1 MKNRESSNQPDGKSI
16 IRPRRGHWM
25 TAVALIVVA
34 VAFFSLSAENAEDA
48 GKHETDGSA
57 TTRSETTRS
66 PKLKELADPL
76 SKGISVDDKVVKT
89 EDEWRELL
97 TPLQF
102 EVTRRKGT
110 ERAFTGEYAEN
121 KVPGIYKCVC
131 CGLALFS
138 SETKFDSG
146 TGWPSYDSPISS
158 RHVAEI
164 QDRSW
169 FLQVRTEVLCGRC
182 DAHLGHMFPDGPPE
196 TTGLRYCI
204 NSAAL
209 KFEPKKEAPPEN

>member
-1 MKNRESSNQPDGKSI
+1 M
-16 IRPRRGHWM
+16 
-25 TAVALIVVA
+25 
-34 VAFFSLSAENAEDA
+34 
-48 GKHETDGSA
+48 
-57 TTRSETTRS
+57 
-66 PKLKELADPL
+66 
-76 SKGISVDDKVVKT
+76 DDKVVKT

-121 KVPGIYKCVC
+121 KEPGIYKCVC
-131 CGLALFS
+131 CGLTLFS

-158 RHVAEI
+158 LHVAEI

-169 FLQVRTEVLCGRC
+169 FLQVRTEVVCGRC
-182 DAHLGHMFPDGPPE
+182 DAHLGHVFPDGPPE
-196 TTGLRYCI
+196 TTGLRYCV

>member
-1 MKNRESSNQPDGKSI
+1 
-16 IRPRRGHWM
+16 M

-48 GKHETDGSA
+48 GRREADGIE

-66 PKLKELADPL
+66 PKLKDLADPL

-121 KVPGIYKCVC
+121 KEPGIYKCVC
-131 CGLALFS
+131 CGLTLFS

-158 RHVAEI
+158 LHVAEI

-169 FLQVRTEVLCGRC
+169 FLQVRTEVVCGRC
-182 DAHLGHMFPDGPPE
+182 DAHLGHVFPDGPPE
-196 TTGLRYCI
+196 TTGLRYCV